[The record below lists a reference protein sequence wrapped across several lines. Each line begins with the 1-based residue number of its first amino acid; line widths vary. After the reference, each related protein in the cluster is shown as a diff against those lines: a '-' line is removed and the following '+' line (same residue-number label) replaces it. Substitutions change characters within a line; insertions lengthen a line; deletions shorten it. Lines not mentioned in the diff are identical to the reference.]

1 MEELPGRGTL
11 WTWTV
16 QQFMPKSPYNSGET
30 PETFKPYGVGYLELP
45 GGVRVEGRLT
55 ENDPGKL
62 HVGMEMEVIF
72 DTWRTEPNGDEI
84 VSFFFQP
91 LA

>member
-1 MEELPGRGTL
+1 
-11 WTWTV
+11 
-16 QQFMPKSPYNSGET
+16 
-30 PETFKPYGVGYLELP
+30 
-45 GGVRVEGRLT
+45 
-55 ENDPGKL
+55 
-62 HVGMEMEVIF
+62 MEMEVIF